1 MLSRFH
7 PIPER
12 YGRMGR
18 RTGRIAINIA
28 RQYADARLK
37 LRLST
42 NRPTWS
48 ITAGSDVPSTL
59 GRYASDCADRRC
71 AIHKRSSVMQQ
82 CYDVDLAFITD
93 DNKNNF
99 KNATHFLAYNGL
111 PWGLLHKSSKN
122 SNFTKADVFLSKAA
136 GSKKK
141 SSRNKKLSYRKQIAR
156 QLRTQYVEGIYVIS
170 P

>member
-48 ITAGSDVPSTL
+48 ITAGSNVPSTL

-99 KNATHFLAYNGL
+99 KNATHFWLIMDFPGGYCI
-111 PWGLLHKSSKN
+111 
-122 SNFTKADVFLSKAA
+122 
-136 GSKKK
+136 
-141 SSRNKKLSYRKQIAR
+141 SRQRI
-156 QLRTQYVEGIYVIS
+156 VIS
-170 P
+170 PKQTSFCQKLQAVRRNLAGTRNLAIANRSRVSCAHNMSRASM